1 MPNSRLFEYSKDLI
15 NNAKNVL
22 NNMNLLHLANNK
34 FNNLS
39 GGQKQIVLIARA
51 MLQDCKIMILD
62 EPTSALD
69 FGNSAKVLE
78 ILQNIKKIKLSFKQY
93 IIHKI
98 LFLAIKSC
106 F

>member
-1 MPNSRLFEYSKDLI
+1 MK
-15 NNAKNVL
+15 
-22 NNMNLLHLANNK
+22 LLHLANNK

-39 GGQKQIVLIARA
+39 GGQKQMVLIARA
-51 MLQDCKIMILD
+51 IMQDCKIMILD

-78 ILQNIKKIKLSFKQY
+78 ILQNIKDKT
-93 IIHKI
+93 IIQTTHNPHNT
-98 LFLAIKSC
+98 F